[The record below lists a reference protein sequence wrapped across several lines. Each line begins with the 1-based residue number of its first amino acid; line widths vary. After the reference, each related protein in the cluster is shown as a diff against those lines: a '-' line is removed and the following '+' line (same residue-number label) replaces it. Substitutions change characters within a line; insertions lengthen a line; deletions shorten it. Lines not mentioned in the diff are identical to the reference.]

1 MTYLLLQ
8 TFLLLLASYFL
19 GAFVA
24 CTVKRALFGSRDD
37 ASAHVVA
44 PVQADVPGGPPVVI
58 PPQPVRP
65 RPAQPMMPP
74 VQPRA
79 IDPVQPKIEVLRR
92 PEPRPAPTVLDPSRF
107 ERALTGPHFNEGVPR
122 TAIVEICPVVLPPV
136 TDIYQPAPP
145 ELPPPPPAEELP
157 PDVPEIEDNPE
168 ELVEHEPQPISEPEP
183 EPEPQPAREP
193 RAGGLAARLRDAT
206 TAAAAGAVAA
216 AKAAAAASIAMPGM
230 GLSRREQAKEPPVE
244 ETAPSVEEAIAEP
257 VGTDSV
263 AVADANHDE
272 QADTSEEVSEAAD
285 EPSLT
290 ESEEEMLASE
300 EEQAPESEPEA
311 DAPPQSDDD
320 APAELEPE
328 IEPALEPQPET
339 ADVPEPPPEA
349 EKTDTVV
356 PAPVAPAALIE
367 DGDDFQ
373 RIRAID
379 SDIEQKL
386 KTRGV
391 VYFEHIAGWSASDVR
406 RIGQELDMPGRID
419 REQWVEQAQI
429 LAKGGETYYSRNRKA
444 MLKAKAEAAPATETK
459 EAPRPTGGPSA
470 PRSDAA
476 SPSQPT
482 TETASQREG
491 LSGVAAASQG
501 RSVAEMAAA
510 AAAAIAASSAS
521 VTRGLKPIEPISPLS
536 KVDPKISMPARI
548 TDAIREKG
556 SAATVEITKDSEPLP
571 EATAEGPFD
580 DLKRIRG
587 IGVLIEKR
595 LNAMGIRR
603 YDQIA
608 NWTSGDIDRVSRMLE
623 FKGRIERE
631 SWVEQARI
639 LASGGYTEFS
649 RRVDRGEV
657 DTSRET

>member
-24 CTVKRALFGSRDD
+24 CTVKRALFGSRGDVP
-37 ASAHVVA
+37 AHELA
-44 PVQADVPGGPPVVI
+44 PAQADVAGGPPVVI

-74 VQPRA
+74 VTPRT

-92 PEPRPAPTVLDPSRF
+92 PEPRPAPAVLDPSRF

-122 TAIVEICPVVLPPV
+122 ISIIEICPAVLPPV

-145 ELPPPPPAEELP
+145 ELPPPPSVEELP
-157 PDVPEIEDNPE
+157 PEEPEIEDVRDPFTEAEPE
-168 ELVEHEPQPISEPEP
+168 PILEPEP
-183 EPEPQPAREP
+183 EPVREP

-216 AKAAAAASIAMPGM
+216 AKAAAAASISMPGM
-230 GLSRREQAKEPPVE
+230 GLSRREAAKESPVE
-244 ETAPSVEEAIAEP
+244 ETKPPAEETIAE
-257 VGTDSV
+257 SV
-263 AVADANHDE
+263 ATESVDADHDEPAGALEDVSEAPAEPLLTEPDEEMHATEDE
-272 QADTSEEVSEAAD
+272 QASEA
-285 EPSLT
+285 
-290 ESEEEMLASE
+290 
-300 EEQAPESEPEA
+300 EPEA
-311 DAPPQSDDD
+311 DDQLQSDGDT
-320 APAELEPE
+320 PAEPEPE
-328 IEPALEPQPET
+328 IEPALEPQLEPANE
-339 ADVPEPPPEA
+339 PEPTPE
-349 EKTDTVV
+349 
-356 PAPVAPAALIE
+356 PAQEPVAPAPAAPAAPIE

-406 RIGQELDMPGRID
+406 RFGQELEMPGRID

-444 MLKAKAEAAPATETK
+444 MLKAKAEPASETKAEPNRTGSSSASRSDAAAPAT
-459 EAPRPTGGPSA
+459 SQ
-470 PRSDAA
+470 AA
-476 SPSQPT
+476 
-482 TETASQREG
+482 TETGSQREG

-556 SAATVEITKDSEPLP
+556 SAATVEITKDNEPLP
-571 EATAEGPFD
+571 ETTAEGPFD

>member
-24 CTVKRALFGSRDD
+24 CMVKRAFF
-37 ASAHVVA
+37 ASAAEEAV
-44 PVQADVPGGPPVVI
+44 PVMVPMQTEVSVPPVVM
-58 PPQPVRP
+58 PPQPVRV
-65 RPAQPMMPP
+65 RPAQPAFQT
-74 VQPRA
+74 VAPRA

-107 ERALTGPHFNEGVPR
+107 ERALIGPDFNEGVPR
-122 TAIVEICPVVLPPV
+122 ISIIEVRQSVLEPV
-136 TDIYQPAPP
+136 TGIYVPM
-145 ELPPPPPAEELP
+145 PPPPPEPPPALPVVEETL
-157 PDVPEIEDNPE
+157 
-168 ELVEHEPQPISEPEP
+168 PEP
-183 EPEPQPAREP
+183 EIVAEEETPYVEPEEPVKEKPEPRT
-193 RAGGLAARLRDAT
+193 GGLAARLRDAT

-216 AKAAAAASIAMPGM
+216 AKAAAAASVAFPVM
-230 GLSRREQAKEPPVE
+230 GASRRAQVE
-244 ETAPSVEEAIAEP
+244 EPAEEKI
-257 VGTDSV
+257 
-263 AVADANHDE
+263 
-272 QADTSEEVSEAAD
+272 Q
-285 EPSLT
+285 
-290 ESEEEMLASE
+290 
-300 EEQAPESEPEA
+300 SEPEA
-311 DAPPQSDDD
+311 
-320 APAELEPE
+320 PAKPIEAEAASIEGAAAAHPDSEEELSAKVLEEVAEEPIEDTAEPE
-328 IEPALEPQPET
+328 DHVETESVLAPEAEPEPEPQPEIEFE
-339 ADVPEPPPEA
+339 PEPVLEPSPQPQPEA
-349 EKTDTVV
+349 KVEA
-356 PAPVAPAALIE
+356 APVLPAMLVE
-367 DGDDFQ
+367 GGDDFQ

-379 SDIEQKL
+379 SAIEQQL
-386 KTRGV
+386 KARGII
-391 VYFEHIAGWSASDVR
+391 YFEHIAGWSASDVR
-406 RIGQELDMPGRID
+406 RVAQELEIPGRIE

-444 MLKAKAEAAPATETK
+444 MLKANAETAAVASDASVPRAEDRSEKAEQ
-459 EAPRPTGGPSA
+459 
-470 PRSDAA
+470 
-476 SPSQPT
+476 PSQPAST
-482 TETASQREG
+482 GTALQREP
-491 LSGVAAASQG
+491 LSGVASASQG

-510 AAAAIAASSAS
+510 AAAAIAAASAS

-548 TDAIREKG
+548 TDAIREKE
-556 SAATVEITKDSEPLP
+556 SAATTVEISKEEP
-571 EATAEGPFD
+571 AAVSSDAGDAD

-595 LNAMGIRR
+595 LNAMAIRR

-639 LASGGYTEFS
+639 LASGGQTEFS